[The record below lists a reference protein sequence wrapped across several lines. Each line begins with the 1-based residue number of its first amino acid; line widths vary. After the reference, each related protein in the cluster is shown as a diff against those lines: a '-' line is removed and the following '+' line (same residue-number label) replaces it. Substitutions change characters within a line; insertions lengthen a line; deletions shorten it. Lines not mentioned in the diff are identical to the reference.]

1 MLYGL
6 YLLIGAVFS
15 GGIVWFIYSAKANKI
30 IDDLR
35 RRLAVSEERNF
46 QIPKLELVVAEKK
59 REIDVLKE
67 EVASLGGEIVSLK
80 DDVAGKID
88 EINGLKQ
95 DVIDQKEAANDKL
108 AMVNDAQGRLSNAMT
123 ELSQTAMHCDNE
135 EFAEAMKSNLDKF
148 QQDVL
153 KDIAKWQGLEEVAA
167 EMPTEVSLEAEITEE
182 QDNTLEELV
191 VAVEEVQE
199 ETPEE
204 SDAEDVS
211 IDVQLAATEEE
222 IDFLQQELDEEIA
235 VEIEEPL
242 MEEEKL
248 EEAEAVIEGDSAPV
262 LKFEASEVDSES
274 PVSLMADDSDEV
286 KKKMNG
292 ESDEMQ
298 IRKEAG

>member
-1 MLYGL
+1 MIYGL

-30 IDDLR
+30 IEDLR
-35 RRLAVSEERNF
+35 RRLAVSEEKNF
-46 QIPKLELVVAEKK
+46 QIPKLELVVAEKR

-95 DVIDQKEAANDKL
+95 AIIDQKEAANDKL
-108 AMVNDAQGRLSNAMT
+108 AMVNDAQGRLSHAMT

-135 EFAEAMKSNLDKF
+135 EFAEAMKLNLNKF

-153 KDIAKWQGLEEVAA
+153 KDIAKWQGLEEIAA
-167 EMPTEVSLEAEITEE
+167 EMPTEVSLDAEVTEE
-182 QDNTLEELV
+182 QDNTLEGL
-191 VAVEEVQE
+191 VAVEDEVRE

-204 SDAEDVS
+204 SDAEDAS

-222 IDFLQQELDEEIA
+222 IDFLQQELDDEIA
-235 VEIEEPL
+235 AEVETPVIAEDEP
-242 MEEEKL
+242 ED
-248 EEAEAVIEGDSAPV
+248 AEAVIEEDSVPA
-262 LKFEASEVDSES
+262 LKFEINDADSES
-274 PVSLMADDSDEV
+274 PVMLKADETDEV
-286 KKKMNG
+286 KKKLNG
-292 ESDEMQ
+292 ESDEIQ